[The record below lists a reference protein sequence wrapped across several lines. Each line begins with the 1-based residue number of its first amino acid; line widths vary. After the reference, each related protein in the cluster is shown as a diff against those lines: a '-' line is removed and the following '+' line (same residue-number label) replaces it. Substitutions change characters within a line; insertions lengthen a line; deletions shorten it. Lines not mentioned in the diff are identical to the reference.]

1 MMYVDLK
8 INDTIKIG
16 DIVIK
21 LLDKSGRLARIA
33 VDAPPSQP
41 VTVNKAPKATHDQ
54 RA

>member
-21 LLDKSGRLARIA
+21 LLDKSGRLARLS
-33 VDAPPSQP
+33 VDAPPSRP
-41 VTVNKAPKATHDQ
+41 VSVNKSTKATHDP

>member
-1 MMYVDLK
+1 MYVDLK
-8 INDTIKIG
+8 INDMIKIG

-41 VTVNKAPKATHDQ
+41 VTVNKALKATHDQ

>member
-21 LLDKSGRLARIA
+21 LLDKSGRLARLS
-33 VDAPPSQP
+33 VDASPSQP
-41 VTVNKAPKATHDQ
+41 VTVNKAQKITHDP

>member
-21 LLDKSGRLARIA
+21 LLDKSGRLARLS
-33 VDAPPSQP
+33 VDAPKSVSVDRTKVAKHSSNVAQ
-41 VTVNKAPKATHDQ
+41 
-54 RA
+54 